1 MGSSGSLCC
10 KTHCS
15 FLPSSFGGLPNSGC
29 SFKPSQPPRRT
40 GRAIP
45 TSYAGRSS
53 GIAQQPRGFRQPVRF
68 ARRGCGSLPTSRN
81 PVCERHLLSCRK
93 GIIADPSRREK
104 SAYTYKLINRRR
116 SHTIWDCKYHLI
128 WVTKYHYPIL
138 VGDVSQRAR
147 ELLREIARTNEMTI
161 YGGAINRDH
170 VHILISIPPQ
180 LSVSRAVQF
189 LKGKS
194 RTSPGASSNRRRGQS
209 DWSSSTR
216 PV

>member
-1 MGSSGSLCC
+1 
-10 KTHCS
+10 
-15 FLPSSFGGLPNSGC
+15 
-29 SFKPSQPPRRT
+29 
-40 GRAIP
+40 
-45 TSYAGRSS
+45 
-53 GIAQQPRGFRQPVRF
+53 
-68 ARRGCGSLPTSRN
+68 
-81 PVCERHLLSCRK
+81 VCEHHLLSCRK
-93 GIIADPSRREK
+93 GIIADPSRQEK
-104 SAYTYKLINRRR
+104 TAYTYKLINRRG

-194 RTSPGASSNRRRGQS
+194 RTKMLGAPRRVRVATDAEARAIGLHRRGLCDDKHGASLRPPSHQPNAPIILPMTVKFLPNRRHAR
-209 DWSSSTR
+209 TR
-216 PV
+216 ASCLRLYRLISVRSGYS